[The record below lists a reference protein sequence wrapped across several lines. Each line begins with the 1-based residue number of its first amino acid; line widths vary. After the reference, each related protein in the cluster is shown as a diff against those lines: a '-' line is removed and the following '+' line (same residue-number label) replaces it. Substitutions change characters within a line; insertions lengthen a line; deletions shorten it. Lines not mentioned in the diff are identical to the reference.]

1 MPVSR
6 LSSEFRRSGFAALM
20 LLEERIKKLVTPPE
34 IRSPQPRER
43 VSKVDHAAAG
53 SEVENTERPG
63 DL

>member
-1 MPVSR
+1 
-6 LSSEFRRSGFAALM
+6 M
-20 LLEERIKKLVTPPE
+20 LLEQRIEKLFAAAE
-34 IRSPQPRER
+34 IRSPQPRDR